1 MEKKGSHK
9 TKVSN
14 TSKKT
19 VRTKKAIVSKT
30 DVPNKSG
37 NHGFWGRVIINIIV
51 FIALLAGC
59 LLAATKTVERKK
71 AIPITY
77 TDTNKIDYKVYLK
90 DNEFY
95 KDEYLGMNRA
105 YVANLIDHI
114 DINYSYL
121 FNIETITKMDFN
133 YRIIAQLIIE
143 NSKGVSF
150 VDEKYVVKD
159 TISKNINNTG
169 TFAINEHAVIDYS
182 YYNYLANKFKIETGV
197 DITSYLNVYL
207 EVDKTTDESMNY
219 KINDSNK
226 ANIKIPLSE
235 RALEISFDANNLEST
250 KSITPAEEVIV
261 NYQYLTLEITLFI
274 LSTIFVA
281 LIIKDLASLIKS
293 KTAFD
298 KYVNKLLK
306 NYDRLI
312 VETKTKF
319 DMTNYNVTAVKSF
332 TELLD
337 VRDNLK
343 LPIVYYNIIEH
354 KKGIF
359 YIKNNKDVF
368 SLTVIGKDTN
378 K

>member
-1 MEKKGSHK
+1 MEKKGSQK
-9 TKVSN
+9 TKVTN
-14 TSKKT
+14 TSKKNAR
-19 VRTKKAIVSKT
+19 VKKAPVSKKGSSKKNENT
-30 DVPNKSG
+30 F
-37 NHGFWGRVIINIIV
+37 FWERVTINSLIFIV
-51 FIALLAGC
+51 LVASCFF
-59 LLAATKTVERKK
+59 AATKAIERQETK
-71 AIPITY
+71 PISY
-77 TDTNKIDYKVYLK
+77 TDTNKIEYKVYLK

-114 DINYSYL
+114 DIDYSYL
-121 FNIETITKMDFN
+121 FNIERVTKMGFN

-159 TISKNINNTG
+159 TISKNIDNTG
-169 TFAINEHAVIDYS
+169 TFAVNEHAVIDYG
-182 YYNYLANKFKIETGV
+182 YYNYLANKFKVETGV
-197 DITSYLNVYL
+197 DIVSYLNVYL
-207 EVDKTTDESMNY
+207 EVDKKTDESLNY
-219 KINDSNK
+219 SINETTK

-235 RALEISFDANNLEST
+235 RALEINFNANNLEST
-250 KSITPAEEVIV
+250 KSILPSKITVI
-261 NYQYLTLEITLFI
+261 NYQYLTLEIVLFI
-274 LSTIFVA
+274 LSSMFIA
-281 LIIKDLASLIKS
+281 LIIKDLASLK
-293 KTAFD
+293 KKRTAYD
-298 KYVNKLLK
+298 RYVDKLLK
-306 NYDRLI
+306 SYDRLI

-319 DMTNYNVTAVKSF
+319 DMSNYNVTSVNSF
-332 TELLD
+332 NELLD

-368 SLTVIGKDTN
+368 SLIVVEKNAN

>member
-1 MEKKGSHK
+1 MEKKGSQK
-9 TKVSN
+9 TKVTN
-14 TSKKT
+14 TSKKS
-19 VRTKKAIVSKT
+19 VSVKKATVSKNGSLKKNE
-30 DVPNKSG
+30 DDN
-37 NHGFWGRVIINIIV
+37 FWERVIVNTIL
-51 FIALLAGC
+51 FIAFAAGC
-59 LLAATKTVERKK
+59 FFAATKTIERKK
-71 AIPITY
+71 AEPITY
-77 TDTNKIDYKVYLK
+77 SDTNKIEYKVYLK

-114 DINYSYL
+114 DIDYSYL
-121 FNIETITKMDFN
+121 FNMEAVTKMGFD

-143 NSKGVSF
+143 NSKGISF

-159 TISKNINNTG
+159 TVSKSINNTG
-169 TFAINEHAVIDYS
+169 TFAINEHAVIDYG

-197 DITSYLNVYL
+197 DIISYLNVYL
-207 EVDKTTDESMNY
+207 EVDKKTDENLNY
-219 KINDSNK
+219 TINESSK

-235 RALEISFDANNLEST
+235 RALEISFDANNLETT
-250 KSITPAEEVIV
+250 KSITPTEEVIV
-261 NYQYLTLEITLFI
+261 NYHYLALEIMLFI
-274 LSTIFVA
+274 ISTIFIV
-281 LIIKDLASLIKS
+281 LIIKDLATLIKS
-293 KTAFD
+293 KTAYD
-298 KYVNKLLK
+298 KYVDKLLK

-312 VETKTKF
+312 VETKTNF
-319 DMTNYNVTAVKSF
+319 DMSNYNVTSVKSF

-368 SLTVIGKDTN
+368 SLIVVEKNAN

>member
-1 MEKKGSHK
+1 MEKKGSQK
-9 TKVSN
+9 TKVTN
-14 TSKKT
+14 TSKKS
-19 VRTKKAIVSKT
+19 VSVKKATVSKNGSLKKNE
-30 DVPNKSG
+30 DDN
-37 NHGFWGRVIINIIV
+37 FWERVIVNTIL
-51 FIALLAGC
+51 FIAFAAGC
-59 LLAATKTVERKK
+59 FFAATKTIERKK
-71 AIPITY
+71 AEPITY
-77 TDTNKIDYKVYLK
+77 SDTNKIEYKVYLK

-114 DINYSYL
+114 DIDYSYL
-121 FNIETITKMDFN
+121 FNMEAVTKMGFD

-143 NSKGVSF
+143 NSKGISF

-159 TISKNINNTG
+159 TVSKSINNTG
-169 TFAINEHAVIDYS
+169 TFAINEHAVIDYG

-197 DITSYLNVYL
+197 DIISYLNVYL
-207 EVDKTTDESMNY
+207 EVDKKTDENLNY
-219 KINDSNK
+219 TINESSK

-235 RALEISFDANNLEST
+235 RALEISFDANNLETT
-250 KSITPAEEVIV
+250 KSITPTEEVIV
-261 NYQYLTLEITLFI
+261 NYHYLALEIMLFI
-274 LSTIFVA
+274 ISTIFIV
-281 LIIKDLASLIKS
+281 LIIKDLATLIKS
-293 KTAFD
+293 KTAYD
-298 KYVNKLLK
+298 KYVDKLLK

-312 VETKTKF
+312 VETKTNF
-319 DMTNYNVTAVKSF
+319 DMSNYNVTSVKSF

-368 SLTVIGKDTN
+368 SLIVVEKNVN

>member
-1 MEKKGSHK
+1 MEKKGSQK
-9 TKVSN
+9 TKVTN
-14 TSKKT
+14 TSKKS
-19 VRTKKAIVSKT
+19 VSVKKATVSKN
-30 DVPNKSG
+30 DSLKKNEDD
-37 NHGFWGRVIINIIV
+37 NFWERVIVNTIL
-51 FIALLAGC
+51 FIAFAAGC
-59 LLAATKTVERKK
+59 FFAATKTIERKK
-71 AIPITY
+71 AEPISY
-77 TDTNKIDYKVYLK
+77 SDTNKIEYKVYLK

-114 DINYSYL
+114 DIDYSYL
-121 FNIETITKMDFN
+121 FNMEAVTKMGFD

-143 NSKGVSF
+143 NSKGISF

-159 TISKNINNTG
+159 TVSKSINNTG
-169 TFAINEHAVIDYS
+169 TFAINEHAVIDYG

-197 DITSYLNVYL
+197 DIISYLNVYL
-207 EVDKTTDESMNY
+207 EVDKKTDENLNY
-219 KINDSNK
+219 TINESNR

-235 RALEISFDANNLEST
+235 RALEISFDANNLETT
-250 KSITPAEEVIV
+250 KSITPTEEVIV
-261 NYQYLTLEITLFI
+261 NYHYLALEIMLFI
-274 LSTIFVA
+274 ISTIFIV
-281 LIIKDLASLIKS
+281 LIIRDLATLIKS
-293 KTAFD
+293 KTAYD
-298 KYVNKLLK
+298 KYVDKLLK

-312 VETKTKF
+312 VETKTNF
-319 DMTNYNVTAVKSF
+319 DMSNYNVTSVKSF

-368 SLTVIGKDTN
+368 SLIVVEKNVN

>member
-1 MEKKGSHK
+1 MEKKGSQK
-9 TKVSN
+9 TKVTN
-14 TSKKT
+14 TSKKS
-19 VRTKKAIVSKT
+19 VSTKKATVSKN
-30 DVPNKSG
+30 VSPKKSV
-37 NHGFWGRVIINIIV
+37 NDNFWERVIVNTILFIV
-51 FIALLAGC
+51 FIAGC
-59 LLAATKTVERKK
+59 FFAATKTIERKK
-71 AIPITY
+71 AEPITY
-77 TDTNKIDYKVYLK
+77 SDTNKIEYKVYLK

-95 KDEYLGMNRA
+95 KDEFLGMNRA

-114 DINYSYL
+114 DIDYSYL
-121 FNIETITKMDFN
+121 FNIQTITKMGFN

-143 NSKGVSF
+143 NSKGISF

-159 TISKNINNTG
+159 TVSKSINNTG
-169 TFAINEHAVIDYS
+169 TFAVNEHAVIDYG

-197 DITSYLNVYL
+197 DIISYLNVYL
-207 EVDKTTDESMNY
+207 EVDKKTDESLNY
-219 KINDSNK
+219 VINDSNK

-235 RALEISFDANNLEST
+235 RALEISFDANNLETT
-250 KSITPAEEVIV
+250 KSITPAEEVVI
-261 NYQYLTLEITLFI
+261 NYHYLALEIMLFI
-274 LSTIFVA
+274 ISTIFIV
-281 LIIKDLASLIKS
+281 LIIKDLATLIKS
-293 KTAFD
+293 KTAYD
-298 KYVNKLLK
+298 KYVDKLLK

-319 DMTNYNVTAVKSF
+319 DMSNYNVTSVKSF

-359 YIKNNKDVF
+359 YIKNNKDIF
-368 SLTVIGKDTN
+368 SLIVVEKNAN